1 MRVLEGYHPG
11 ERLPG
16 LQRLGIHGKPC
27 AQLADCKTLA
37 TCGARCV
44 VVSCRHA
51 WAAYARVDVL
61 SDALG
66 SDGSMTMTHNN
77 VMAVLLWLG
86 TARAMVTT
94 AANRSTTVAVPGRR
108 RKLGYVM
115 TNSKIRTAVAA
126 WLSNSAS
133 AEATYGHISTW
144 KTGGVTD
151 MSFLFCAYSV
161 WSSYGCNTAA
171 ASFNEDIGAWDT
183 SGVMRME
190 YMFYDASAFDQDLS
204 WCVDDNVGLSIA
216 FRNTP
221 CASTS
226 CGITQVAGGC
236 APTPA
241 PTTPAPTATFAP
253 TATTLVA
260 DDSTIR
266 TAVAAWLADAT
277 AAEASYGHIS
287 TWKTDGVTDMSY
299 LFCVRPSWWSSSSYD
314 DCVLS
319 SSSFNEDIGAWDTS
333 GVMRMEYMFYDAS
346 AFDQDLGWCVDD
358 NVGLSIAFRNT
369 PVSYTHLTLP
379 TKA

>member
-1 MRVLEGYHPG
+1 MPKLVL
-11 ERLPG
+11 
-16 LQRLGIHGKPC
+16 HGQQC
-27 AQLADCKTLA
+27 RAVRARGAALA
-37 TCGARCV
+37 TRGQP
-44 VVSCRHA
+44 
-51 WAAYARVDVL
+51 YARVDLL

-66 SDGSMTMTHNN
+66 STGSMTKTHSN
-77 VMAVLLWLG
+77 VMRLVLWLG
-86 TARAMVTT
+86 VTA
-94 AANRSTTVAVPGRR
+94 AANRSTTVALERR
-108 RKLGYVM
+108 RAQTGYVM
-115 TNSKIRTAVAA
+115 DDSNIGTAVAA

-190 YMFYDASAFDQDLS
+190 YMFYDASAFDQDLG

-277 AAEASYGHIS
+277 AVRMVASSAIRGLTVGASVIVGAG
-287 TWKTDGVTDMSY
+287 GVGAGVGAQPPAPCLTPHD
-299 LFCVRPSWWSSSSYD
+299 VDAHW
-314 DCVLS
+314 VL
-319 SSSFNEDIGAWDTS
+319 
-333 GVMRMEYMFYDAS
+333 
-346 AFDQDLGWCVDD
+346 
-358 NVGLSIAFRNT
+358 
-369 PVSYTHLTLP
+369 
-379 TKA
+379 